1 MIRFH
6 KGETVKHAIVTSG
19 PRAPQILLSLLVSAI
34 SWGSQAAVPDT
45 EAARL
50 GKELTPVG
58 AERAAN
64 RDGSIPEWKGGTAK
78 GKHALNE
85 PRTDLFP
92 NEKPLFTVDA
102 GNVDKYADKL
112 SAGQIELL
120 KTRKGYRLDVY
131 PTHRSCG
138 YPESVY
144 EQTRKNAAVAKLTT
158 DGKDNLATAVGG
170 GFPFPVPKTGAE
182 AVWNHKLRWQGLGR
196 EEHYQTNFINP
207 DGNFYGLAQ
216 DQMTLMPFASAKAK
230 SPEDVGGAQMKIL
243 NVAASPAARTGEVI
257 LAHYY
262 LGKGTDAWMYFP
274 GQRRVRRLPAFEYD
288 NPIPGYE
295 NLETA
300 DQYPMFA
307 GSLDRYDWKLVG
319 KQEMIIP
326 YNNFKF
332 VAKRK
337 TSEVYGGLYPN
348 RDLMRYELHR
358 VWKVEATVKQGMRH
372 MFAKRVFFFDEDTW
386 NIMEADQ
393 YDAQGKL
400 WRVMESTIYPAVE
413 LGACVSQEFMSW
425 DLTVNRY
432 IAENSTQEHKPTD
445 WLAGDEGR
453 IDARRFDPDELRR
466 SGER

>member
-1 MIRFH
+1 MGRL
-6 KGETVKHAIVTSG
+6 KNSVSVTGWAVSLAIVS
-19 PRAPQILLSLLVSAI
+19 SAAT
-34 SWGSQAAVPDT
+34 AAVGEQ

-58 AERAAN
+58 AERAGN
-64 RDGSIPEWKGGTAK
+64 KDGTIPEWKGGTPK
-78 GKHALNE
+78 GKHKLGD
-85 PRTDLFP
+85 PRPDP
-92 NEKPLFTVDA
+92 YAAEKPLFSIDA
-102 GNVDKYADKL
+102 GNVDKYKDKL
-112 SAGQIELL
+112 SEGQVELL

-138 YPESVY
+138 YPDSVAA
-144 EQTRKNAAVAKLTT
+144 QTRANATHAKLTT
-158 DGKDNLATAVGG
+158 DGKDNLAQALGG
-170 GFPFPVPKTGAE
+170 GFPFPIAKTGAE
-182 AVWNHKLRWQGLGR
+182 AVWNHRLRWQGEGR
-196 EEHYQTNFINP
+196 IEYYQTNFINP
-207 DGNFYGLAQ
+207 DGSFYGLAQ
-216 DQMTLMPFASAKAK
+216 DQLLITPFASPKAK
-230 SPEDVGGAQMKIL
+230 SPQDVGDVQMKIL
-243 NVAASPAARTGEVI
+243 NLATAPAARTGEVI
-257 LAHYY
+257 LAHYF
-262 LGKGTDAWMYFP
+262 LTKSSNDAWMYFP

-319 KQEMIIP
+319 KQEMYVP
-326 YNNFKF
+326 YNSFKF
-332 VAKRK
+332 VAKRPLK
-337 TSEVYGGLYPN
+337 EVYGGLYPN

-372 MFAKRVFFFDEDTW
+372 MFAKRTFYLDEDTW
-386 NIMEADQ
+386 QILYADQ

-400 WRVMESTIYPAVE
+400 WRVMEASLYPAVE

-432 IAENSTQEHKPTD
+432 MAENATQEAKPTD

-453 IDARRFDPDELRR
+453 INPKRFESDELRR
-466 SGER
+466 AGER

>member
-1 MIRFH
+1 M
-6 KGETVKHAIVTSG
+6 A
-19 PRAPQILLSLLVSAI
+19 LCSA
-34 SWGSQAAVPDT
+34 GFAVAASEQD
-45 EAARL
+45 AARL

-58 AERAAN
+58 AEKAASK
-64 RDGSIPEWKGGTAK
+64 DGSIPEWKGGTAK
-78 GKHALNE
+78 GKLKLGD
-85 PRTDLFP
+85 PRPDLFAG
-92 NEKPLFTVDA
+92 EKPLYTVDA
-102 GNVDKYADKL
+102 TNVDKYRDKL

-138 YPESVY
+138 YPDSVY
-144 EQTRKNAAVAKLTT
+144 EQTRKNATLAKITT
-158 DGKDNLATAVGG
+158 DNKENLAAAVGG
-170 GFPFPVPKTGAE
+170 GFPFAVPKTGTE
-182 AVWNHKLRWQGLGR
+182 AVWNHRLRWQGEGR
-196 EEHYQTNFINP
+196 AEYYQTNFINP
-207 DGNFYGLAQ
+207 DGSFYGLAQ
-216 DQMTLMPFASAKAK
+216 DQLTLMPFASAKAK
-230 SPEDVGGAQMKIL
+230 SPEDVGGFQMKIL
-243 NVAASPAARTGEVI
+243 NIATAPASRTGEVI
-257 LAHYY
+257 LAHYF
-262 LGKGTDAWMYFP
+262 LNKGNDAWMYFP

-300 DQYPMFA
+300 DQYPMYSGA
-307 GSLDRYDWKLVG
+307 LDRYDWKLVG
-319 KQEMIIP
+319 KQELIIP

-337 TSEVYGGLYPN
+337 IAEIYQGLYPN
-348 RDLMRYELHR
+348 RDLSRYELHR
-358 VWKVEATVKQGMRH
+358 VWKVEASVKQGMRH
-372 MFAKRVFFFDEDTW
+372 MFAKRTFYLDEDTW

-432 IAENSTQEHKPTD
+432 IAENATQEAKPTD
-445 WLAGDEGR
+445 WLAGAEGR
-453 IDARRFDPDELRR
+453 IDVKRFESDELRR